1 MARSGEAAQCIQAKW
16 NILAASAVMRPSAWL
31 HNTHNQLDHLM
42 VTHWSESRTPWVGS
56 AVQIT
61 TWRLLRDG
69 DRIYVP
75 VGVCMRI
82 GAGTLTSLDYRLS
95 GPPRR
100 PGVYSCCKV
109 SHCSQLTKRWPSCVV
124 PNRWAGHVSTT
135 LKLSKV

>member
-1 MARSGEAAQCIQAKW
+1 MHSGEMKHSGGSCCYVLQRVTTQYTQP
-16 NILAASAVMRPSAWL
+16 V
-31 HNTHNQLDHLM
+31 DHLM

-82 GAGTLTSLDYRLS
+82 GAGTLTSLDCRLS
-95 GPPRR
+95 GAPRR

-109 SHCSQLTKRWPSCVV
+109 SHCSQLTERWPSCVV